1 MVAYGGGLSYSL
13 GVVTESTVGTA
24 ATVNAWYEVLGDT
37 DFSQTPTFLDSA
49 GLKSGQAFKRVS
61 RTQITRYDVAGT
73 VNLEHYDRGFS
84 AAAGRGMGFWWRHA
98 LGSATTGATQIS
110 TGTAYYQNH
119 TPGTK
124 DGLSFTAQAGN
135 PEASGAFT
143 PRPFTYRGCKVSQWD
158 FSCNDGQLA
167 QLKLTIDG
175 WREDTAT
182 ALVSPAY
189 AGSGYQPGIFSFADV
204 STFTLGGTASTSA
217 GTTTVSGGT
226 AVTTVCKGITLTGQT
241 PLAGDRFGL
250 GNAGTKREQLQNGIP
265 TITGTLAAEFTSRAE
280 IYDLFTANTTSCLQI
295 DFTHYL
301 AGVDAAG
308 ATGGTGT
315 NPYRLS
321 IILPAI
327 KFKMADIKLNGPDIL
342 QQDVQF
348 EAYDDGSGT
357 NPPIQVRLV
366 GQDQVI

>member
-13 GVVTESTVGTA
+13 GVITESTVGTE

-49 GLKSGQAFKRVS
+49 ALKAGQAFKRVQ
-61 RTQITRYDVAGT
+61 RTAISRYDVSGT

-84 AAAGRGMGFWWRHA
+84 AALGRGMGWWWRHA
-98 LGSATTGATQIS
+98 LGSATTAATQIS
-110 TGTAYYQNH
+110 TGSAYGQNH
-119 TPGTK
+119 VNGTK

-143 PRPFTYRGCKVSQWD
+143 SRPFTYRGCKISQWD

-167 QLKLTIDG
+167 QLKCTIDG
-175 WREDTAT
+175 WRENTAT
-182 ALVSPAY
+182 SLVSPAY
-189 AGSGYQPGIFSFADV
+189 AGTSYQAGTFSFADV
-204 STFTLGGTASTSA
+204 STFTAGGTASTSA
-217 GTTTVSGGT
+217 GLTSVAGGT
-226 AVTTVCKGITLTGQT
+226 SVATICKGITLTGQT
-241 PLAGDRFGL
+241 PLASDRFGL
-250 GNAGTKREQLQNGIP
+250 GNAGTKREQIQNGIP
-265 TITGTLAAEFTSRAE
+265 TITGSLAAEFTSRAE
-280 IYDLFTANTTSCLQI
+280 FYDLFVANSTFPLQL

-308 ATGGTGT
+308 ATGGTGA

-321 IILPAI
+321 FILPAV
-327 KFKMADIKLNGPDIL
+327 KLKMADIKLNGPDIL
-342 QQDVQF
+342 QQDLQF

-357 NPPIQVRLV
+357 NPVIQVRLV
-366 GQDQVI
+366 SQDQFI